1 MSSLFHT
8 IAKNKS
14 RISINDK
21 LKNDY
26 EKKLIEYEK
35 IMQQQKRT
43 INIQKEALLLQKDAL
58 LVKNELTNNRSDLII
73 NGAKND
79 QNGFSHCPA
88 DYPTEMI
95 CGKERRIITRH
106 ICVDSL
112 FRKNYSSTLSSD
124 FAFVLPQP
132 INNVLSIEVTAM
144 EFPNSWY
151 TFSKEYYSNTFT
163 VSIYNALD
171 PSVAGFPAST
181 TTYPDSIH
189 TIEIPEGNYQSDT
202 LRDAINN
209 IFTNTGGGLEFIYFD
224 INEVNGR
231 CIFRTKTPDDDDNAE
246 TYKDANNP
254 VDFYFKIDFTVP
266 EYPNRPLYKNAGW
279 MLGFR
284 NSSYTV
290 SASLNAT
297 VINTDTAYEFQ
308 SFRWFL
314 ESESSYGS
322 GVHNYIFLDLDDFNK
337 NFNTNSFI
345 INSDES
351 VLGNNTIG
359 RISVTS
365 GMNTTVTNSANDFVF
380 KKREYFGPVKLE
392 RMRIKLVNKL
402 GEPIELNRND
412 FSFVLE
418 IKELYS

>member
-35 IMQQQKRT
+35 IMLQQKRT
-43 INIQKEALLLQKDAL
+43 INIQKEALQLQKDAL

-132 INNVLSIEVTAM
+132 INNVLSMEVTAM

-163 VSIYNALD
+163 ITIYNAKD
-171 PSVAGFPAST
+171 PSDLNGTIYDAEIT
-181 TTYPDSIH
+181 H

-202 LRDAINN
+202 LRDSINN
-209 IFTNTGGGLEFIYFD
+209 IFTNTRNGLEYIYFD
-224 INEVNGR
+224 INEVNAR
-231 CIFRTKTPDDDDNAE
+231 CVFRTKTADDDD
-246 TYKDANNP
+246 KGIFVDSDNP
-254 VDFYFKIDFTVP
+254 VDFSFKIDFTAP

-297 VINTDTAYEFQ
+297 VINTDTEYEVQ

-345 INSDES
+345 INSNES

>member
-58 LVKNELTNNRSDLII
+58 LVKNELTNSRSDLII

-132 INNVLSIEVTAM
+132 INNVLSMEVTAM

-163 VSIYNALD
+163 ITIYNAKD
-171 PSVAGFPAST
+171 PSDLNGTIYDAEIT
-181 TTYPDSIH
+181 H

-202 LRDAINN
+202 LRDSINN
-209 IFTNTGGGLEFIYFD
+209 IFTNTRNGLEYIYFD

-231 CIFRTKTPDDDDNAE
+231 CVFRTKTADDDD
-246 TYKDANNP
+246 KGIFVDSDNP
-254 VDFYFKIDFTVP
+254 LDFSFKIDFTVP

-297 VINTDTAYEFQ
+297 VINTDTEYEVQ
-308 SFRWFL
+308 TFRWFL

-345 INSDES
+345 INSNES

>member
-14 RISINDK
+14 RISISDK
-21 LKNDY
+21 LKTDY

-58 LVKNELTNNRSDLII
+58 LVINELTNSRSDLII
-73 NGAKND
+73 NGDKND

-132 INNVLSIEVTAM
+132 INNVLSMEVTAM

-163 VSIYNALD
+163 ITIYNAKD
-171 PSVAGFPAST
+171 PSDLNGTIYDAEIT
-181 TTYPDSIH
+181 H

-202 LRDAINN
+202 LRDTINN
-209 IFTNTGGGLEFIYFD
+209 IFTNTRNGLEYIYFD
-224 INEVNGR
+224 INEVNAR
-231 CIFRTKTPDDDDNAE
+231 CVFRTKTADDDD
-246 TYKDANNP
+246 KGIFVDSDNP
-254 VDFYFKIDFTVP
+254 VDFSFKIDFTVP

-297 VINTDTAYEFQ
+297 VINTDTEYEVQ
-308 SFRWFL
+308 TFRWFL

-345 INSDES
+345 INSNES

-418 IKELYS
+418 IKE

>member
-43 INIQKEALLLQKDAL
+43 INIQKEALQLQKDAL

-132 INNVLSIEVTAM
+132 INNVLSMEVTAM

-151 TFSKEYYSNTFT
+151 TFSKEYFSNTFT
-163 VSIYNALD
+163 ITIFNAKD
-171 PSVAGFPAST
+171 PSDLNGTIYDAEIT
-181 TTYPDSIH
+181 H

-209 IFTNTGGGLEFIYFD
+209 IFTNTRNGLEYIYFD
-224 INEVNGR
+224 INEVNAR
-231 CIFRTKTPDDDDNAE
+231 CIFRTKTADDDD
-246 TYKDANNP
+246 KGIFVDSDNP
-254 VDFYFKIDFTVP
+254 VDFSFKIDFTVP

-297 VINTDTAYEFQ
+297 VINTDTEYEVQ
-308 SFRWFL
+308 TFRWFL

-322 GVHNYIFLDLDDFNK
+322 GVHNYIFLDLNDFNK

-345 INSDES
+345 INSNES

-365 GMNTTVTNSANDFVF
+365 GMNTTITNSANDFVF

>member
-58 LVKNELTNNRSDLII
+58 LVKNELTNSRSDLII

-132 INNVLSIEVTAM
+132 INNVLSMEVTAM

-163 VSIYNALD
+163 ITIYNAKD
-171 PSVAGFPAST
+171 PSDLNGT
-181 TTYPDSIH
+181 IYDEEITH

-202 LRDAINN
+202 LRDSINN
-209 IFTNTGGGLEFIYFD
+209 IFTNTRNGLEYIYFD
-224 INEVNGR
+224 INEVNAR
-231 CIFRTKTPDDDDNAE
+231 CVFRTKTADDDD
-246 TYKDANNP
+246 KGIFLDLDNP
-254 VDFYFKIDFTVP
+254 VDFSFKIDFTVP

-290 SASLNAT
+290 SASLSAT
-297 VINTDTAYEFQ
+297 VINTDTEYEVQ
-308 SFRWFL
+308 TFRWFL

-345 INSDES
+345 INSNES

>member
-1 MSSLFHT
+1 MSSFFHT

-58 LVKNELTNNRSDLII
+58 LVKNELTNKRSDLII

-106 ICVDSL
+106 LCVDSL
-112 FRKNYSSTLSSD
+112 FRKNYSSTLSSE
-124 FAFVLPQP
+124 FNFILPQP
-132 INNVLSIEVTAM
+132 INNVLSMEVTAM

-151 TFSKEYYSNTFT
+151 TFSKEYFSNIFT
-163 VSIYNALD
+163 VTIYNAKD
-171 PSVAGFPAST
+171 PSDLNGTIYDAEIT
-181 TTYPDSIH
+181 HI
-189 TIEIPEGNYQSDT
+189 IEIPEGNYQSDT

-209 IFTNTGGGLEFIYFD
+209 IFTNTRNGLEYIYFD

-231 CIFRTKTPDDDDNAE
+231 CVFRTKTSDDDDKGIFLD
-246 TYKDANNP
+246 TDNP
-254 VDFYFKIDFTVP
+254 VDFSFKIDFTVAD
-266 EYPNRPLYKNAGW
+266 YPNRPLYKNAGW

-290 SASLNAT
+290 GISLNAT
-297 VINTDTAYEFQ
+297 IINTDTEYEIQ
-308 SFRWFL
+308 TFRWFL

-359 RISVTS
+359 RIGVTS

-402 GEPIELNRND
+402 GESIELNRND

-418 IKELYS
+418 IKQLYS

>member
-132 INNVLSIEVTAM
+132 INNVLSMEVTAM

-151 TFSKEYYSNTFT
+151 TFSKEYFSNTFT
-163 VSIYNALD
+163 ITIFNAKD
-171 PSVAGFPAST
+171 PSDLNGTIYDAEIT
-181 TTYPDSIH
+181 H

-209 IFTNTGGGLEFIYFD
+209 IFTNTRNGLEYIYFD
-224 INEVNGR
+224 INEVNAR
-231 CIFRTKTPDDDDNAE
+231 CIFRTKTADDDD
-246 TYKDANNP
+246 KGIFVDSDNP
-254 VDFYFKIDFTVP
+254 VDFSFKIDFTVP

-297 VINTDTAYEFQ
+297 VINTDTEYEVQ
-308 SFRWFL
+308 TFRWFL

-345 INSDES
+345 INSNES

-365 GMNTTVTNSANDFVF
+365 GMNTTITNSANDFVF

>member
-35 IMQQQKRT
+35 IMLQQKRT
-43 INIQKEALLLQKDAL
+43 INIQKEALQLQKDAL

-132 INNVLSIEVTAM
+132 INNVLSMEVTAM

-163 VSIYNALD
+163 ITIYNAKD
-171 PSVAGFPAST
+171 PSDLNGTIYDAEIT
-181 TTYPDSIH
+181 H

-202 LRDAINN
+202 LRDSINN
-209 IFTNTGGGLEFIYFD
+209 IFTNTRNGLEYIYFD
-224 INEVNGR
+224 INEVNAR
-231 CIFRTKTPDDDDNAE
+231 CVFRTKTADDDD
-246 TYKDANNP
+246 KGIFVDSDNP
-254 VDFYFKIDFTVP
+254 VDFSFKIDFTVP

-297 VINTDTAYEFQ
+297 VINTDTEYEVQ

-345 INSDES
+345 INSNES

>member
-132 INNVLSIEVTAM
+132 INNVLSMEVTAM

-151 TFSKEYYSNTFT
+151 TFSKEYFSNTFT
-163 VSIYNALD
+163 ITIYNAKD
-171 PSVAGFPAST
+171 PSDLNGTIYDAEIT
-181 TTYPDSIH
+181 H

-209 IFTNTGGGLEFIYFD
+209 IFTNTRNGLEYIYFD
-224 INEVNGR
+224 INEVNAR
-231 CIFRTKTPDDDDNAE
+231 CIFRTKTADDDD
-246 TYKDANNP
+246 KGIFVDSDNP
-254 VDFYFKIDFTVP
+254 VDFSFKIDFTVP

-297 VINTDTAYEFQ
+297 VINTDTEYEVQ
-308 SFRWFL
+308 TFRWFL

-345 INSDES
+345 INSNES

-365 GMNTTVTNSANDFVF
+365 GMNTTITNSANDFVF

>member
-58 LVKNELTNNRSDLII
+58 LVKNELTNSRSDLII

-132 INNVLSIEVTAM
+132 INNVLSMEVTAM

-163 VSIYNALD
+163 ITIYNAKD
-171 PSVAGFPAST
+171 PSDLNGTIYDAEIT
-181 TTYPDSIH
+181 H

-202 LRDAINN
+202 LRDTINN
-209 IFTNTGGGLEFIYFD
+209 IFTNTRNGLEYIYFD
-224 INEVNGR
+224 INEVNAR
-231 CIFRTKTPDDDDNAE
+231 CVFRTKTADDDD
-246 TYKDANNP
+246 KGIFVDSDNP
-254 VDFYFKIDFTVP
+254 LDFSFKIDFTVP

-297 VINTDTAYEFQ
+297 VINTDTEYEVQ
-308 SFRWFL
+308 TFRWFL

-345 INSDES
+345 INSNES

>member
-43 INIQKEALLLQKDAL
+43 INIQKEALQLQKDAL

-132 INNVLSIEVTAM
+132 INNVLSMEVTAM

-163 VSIYNALD
+163 ITIYNAKD
-171 PSVAGFPAST
+171 PSDLNG
-181 TTYPDSIH
+181 TTYDAEITH

-209 IFTNTGGGLEFIYFD
+209 IFTNTRNGLEYIYFD
-224 INEVNGR
+224 INEVNAR
-231 CIFRTKTPDDDDNAE
+231 CVFRTKTADDDD
-246 TYKDANNP
+246 KGIFVDSDNP
-254 VDFYFKIDFTVP
+254 VDFSFKIDFTVP

-297 VINTDTAYEFQ
+297 VINTDTEYEVQ
-308 SFRWFL
+308 TFRWFL

-345 INSDES
+345 INSNES

-365 GMNTTVTNSANDFVF
+365 GMNTTITNSANDFVF

>member
-43 INIQKEALLLQKDAL
+43 INIQKEAILLQKDAL

-132 INNVLSIEVTAM
+132 INNVLSMEVTAM

-163 VSIYNALD
+163 ITIYNAKD
-171 PSVAGFPAST
+171 PSDLNGTIYDAEIT
-181 TTYPDSIH
+181 H

-202 LRDAINN
+202 LRDTINN
-209 IFTNTGGGLEFIYFD
+209 IFTNTRGGLEYIYFD
-224 INEVNGR
+224 INEVNAR
-231 CIFRTKTPDDDDNAE
+231 CVFRTKTADDDD
-246 TYKDANNP
+246 KGIFVDSDNP
-254 VDFYFKIDFTVP
+254 VDFSFKIDFTVP

-297 VINTDTAYEFQ
+297 VINTDTEYEVQ
-308 SFRWFL
+308 TFRWFL

-322 GVHNYIFLDLDDFNK
+322 GVHNYIFLDLDDYNK

-345 INSDES
+345 INSNES

-365 GMNTTVTNSANDFVF
+365 GMNTTITNSANDFVF

>member
-43 INIQKEALLLQKDAL
+43 INIQKEALQLQKDAL

-132 INNVLSIEVTAM
+132 INNVLSMEVTAM

-163 VSIYNALD
+163 ITIYNAKD
-171 PSVAGFPAST
+171 PSDLNG
-181 TTYPDSIH
+181 TTYDAEITH

-209 IFTNTGGGLEFIYFD
+209 IFTNTRNGLEYIYFD
-224 INEVNGR
+224 INEVNAR
-231 CIFRTKTPDDDDNAE
+231 CIFRTKTADDDD
-246 TYKDANNP
+246 KGIFVDSDNP
-254 VDFYFKIDFTVP
+254 VDFSFKIDFTVP

-297 VINTDTAYEFQ
+297 VINTDTEYEVQ
-308 SFRWFL
+308 TFRWFL

-345 INSDES
+345 INSNES

-365 GMNTTVTNSANDFVF
+365 GMNTTITNSANDFVF

>member
-1 MSSLFHT
+1 MSSFFHT

-43 INIQKEALLLQKDAL
+43 INIQKEALLLQKEAL

-106 ICVDSL
+106 LCVDSL
-112 FRKNYSSTLSSD
+112 FRKNYSSTLSSE
-124 FAFVLPQP
+124 FSFILPQP
-132 INNVLSIEVTAM
+132 INNVLSMEVTAM
-144 EFPNSWY
+144 EFPHSWY
-151 TFSKEYYSNTFT
+151 TFSKEYFSNIFT
-163 VSIYNALD
+163 VTIYNAKD
-171 PSVAGFPAST
+171 PSDLNGTIYDAEIT
-181 TTYPDSIH
+181 HI
-189 TIEIPEGNYQSDT
+189 IEIPEGNYQSDT

-209 IFTNTGGGLEFIYFD
+209 IFTNTRNGLEYIYFD

-231 CIFRTKTPDDDDNAE
+231 CVFRTKTSDDDD
-246 TYKDANNP
+246 KGIFLDADNP
-254 VDFYFKIDFTVP
+254 IDFSFKIDFIVAD
-266 EYPNRPLYKNAGW
+266 YPNRPLYKNAGW

-290 SASLNAT
+290 GASLNAT
-297 VINTDTAYEFQ
+297 IINTETEFEVQ
-308 SFRWFL
+308 TFRWFL

-337 NFNTNSFI
+337 NFNTNSFV

-365 GMNTTVTNSANDFVF
+365 GMNTTVANSANDFVF

-418 IKELYS
+418 IKQLYS

>member
-43 INIQKEALLLQKDAL
+43 INMQKEALLLQKEAL
-58 LVKNELTNNRSDLII
+58 LVKSELTNNRSDLII

-106 ICVDSL
+106 LCVDSL

-124 FAFVLPQP
+124 FSFILPQP
-132 INNVLSIEVTAM
+132 INNVLSMEVTAM

-163 VSIYNALD
+163 ISTYNARD
-171 PSVAGFPAST
+171 SSVAGFPETST
-181 TTYPDSIH
+181 AMYTDTVH

-202 LRDAINN
+202 LRESINN
-209 IFTNTGGGLEFIYFD
+209 MFTNIGNGLEFIYFD

-231 CIFRTKTPDDDDNAE
+231 CIFRTKTADDDGVGNLVDS
-246 TYKDANNP
+246 NNT

-290 SASLNAT
+290 SQSFNAT
-297 VINTDTAYEFQ
+297 IINTDTEFEIQ
-308 SFRWFL
+308 TFHWFL

-345 INSDES
+345 INSQES

-359 RISVTS
+359 RIAVTS
-365 GMNTTVTNSANDFVF
+365 GMNTTITNSANDFVF

-402 GEPIELNRND
+402 GEAIELNRND

>member
-43 INIQKEALLLQKDAL
+43 INIQKEALLLQKHAL

-132 INNVLSIEVTAM
+132 INNVLSMEVTAM

-163 VSIYNALD
+163 ITIYNAKD
-171 PSVAGFPAST
+171 PSDLNGTIYDAEIT
-181 TTYPDSIH
+181 H

-202 LRDAINN
+202 LRDTINN
-209 IFTNTGGGLEFIYFD
+209 IFTNTRNGLEYIYFD
-224 INEVNGR
+224 INEVNAR
-231 CIFRTKTPDDDDNAE
+231 CVFRTKTADDDD
-246 TYKDANNP
+246 KGIFVDSDNP
-254 VDFYFKIDFTVP
+254 VDFSFKIDFTVP

-297 VINTDTAYEFQ
+297 VINTDTEYEVQ
-308 SFRWFL
+308 TFRWFL

-345 INSDES
+345 INSNES

-365 GMNTTVTNSANDFVF
+365 GMNTTITNSANDFVF

>member
-35 IMQQQKRT
+35 IMLQQKRT

-132 INNVLSIEVTAM
+132 INNVLSMEVTAM

-163 VSIYNALD
+163 ITIYNAKD
-171 PSVAGFPAST
+171 PSDLNGTIYDAEIT
-181 TTYPDSIH
+181 H

-209 IFTNTGGGLEFIYFD
+209 IFTNTRNGLEYIYFD
-224 INEVNGR
+224 INEVNAR
-231 CIFRTKTPDDDDNAE
+231 CVFRTKTADDDD
-246 TYKDANNP
+246 KGIFVDSDNP
-254 VDFYFKIDFTVP
+254 IDFSFKIDFTVP

-297 VINTDTAYEFQ
+297 VINTDTEYEVQ
-308 SFRWFL
+308 SFRWYL

-345 INSDES
+345 INSNES

>member
-35 IMQQQKRT
+35 IMLQQKRT
-43 INIQKEALLLQKDAL
+43 INIQKEALQLQKDAL

-132 INNVLSIEVTAM
+132 INNVLSMEVTAM

-163 VSIYNALD
+163 ITIYNAKD
-171 PSVAGFPAST
+171 PSDLNGTIYDAEIT
-181 TTYPDSIH
+181 H

-202 LRDAINN
+202 LRDSINN
-209 IFTNTGGGLEFIYFD
+209 IFTNTRNGLEYIYFD
-224 INEVNGR
+224 INEVNAR
-231 CIFRTKTPDDDDNAE
+231 CVFRTKTTDDDD
-246 TYKDANNP
+246 KGIFVDSDNP
-254 VDFYFKIDFTVP
+254 VDFSFKIDFTVP

-297 VINTDTAYEFQ
+297 VINTDTEYEVQ

-345 INSDES
+345 INSNES

>member
-43 INIQKEALLLQKDAL
+43 ISIQKEALLLQKEAL
-58 LVKNELTNNRSDLII
+58 LVKNELSNNRSDLII

-132 INNVLSIEVTAM
+132 INNVLSMEVTAM

-163 VSIYNALD
+163 ITIYNAKD
-171 PSVAGFPAST
+171 PSDLNGTIYDAEIT
-181 TTYPDSIH
+181 H

-202 LRDAINN
+202 LRDAIYN
-209 IFTNTGGGLEFIYFD
+209 IFTNTRGGLEYIYFD
-224 INEVNGR
+224 INEVNAR
-231 CIFRTKTPDDDDNAE
+231 CVFRTKTADDDD
-246 TYKDANNP
+246 KGIFVDSDNP
-254 VDFYFKIDFTVP
+254 IDFSFKIDFTVP

-297 VINTDTAYEFQ
+297 VINTDTEYEVQ
-308 SFRWFL
+308 TFRWFL

-345 INSDES
+345 INSNES

-365 GMNTTVTNSANDFVF
+365 GMNTTITNSANDFVF

>member
-43 INIQKEALLLQKDAL
+43 INIQKEALLLQKEAL
-58 LVKNELTNNRSDLII
+58 LVKNELSNNRSDLII

-132 INNVLSIEVTAM
+132 INNVLSMEVTAM

-151 TFSKEYYSNTFT
+151 TLS
-163 VSIYNALD
+163 L
-171 PSVAGFPAST
+171 
-181 TTYPDSIH
+181 IH
-189 TIEIPEGNYQSDT
+189 I
-202 LRDAINN
+202 
-209 IFTNTGGGLEFIYFD
+209 
-224 INEVNGR
+224 
-231 CIFRTKTPDDDDNAE
+231 
-246 TYKDANNP
+246 
-254 VDFYFKIDFTVP
+254 
-266 EYPNRPLYKNAGW
+266 
-279 MLGFR
+279 
-284 NSSYTV
+284 
-290 SASLNAT
+290 
-297 VINTDTAYEFQ
+297 
-308 SFRWFL
+308 
-314 ESESSYGS
+314 
-322 GVHNYIFLDLDDFNK
+322 
-337 NFNTNSFI
+337 
-345 INSDES
+345 
-351 VLGNNTIG
+351 
-359 RISVTS
+359 
-365 GMNTTVTNSANDFVF
+365 
-380 KKREYFGPVKLE
+380 
-392 RMRIKLVNKL
+392 
-402 GEPIELNRND
+402 
-412 FSFVLE
+412 
-418 IKELYS
+418 

>member
-8 IAKNKS
+8 IAKNRS
-14 RISINDK
+14 RISIHDK

-35 IMQQQKRT
+35 VMQQQKRT
-43 INIQKEALLLQKDAL
+43 IDIQKEALLLQKEAL
-58 LVKNELTNNRSDLII
+58 LVQNELKNSRSDLII

-132 INNVLSIEVTAM
+132 INNVLSMEVTAM

-151 TFSKEYYSNTFT
+151 TFSKEYYSNLFT
-163 VSIYNALD
+163 VTLYNAPNPPDLT
-171 PSVAGFPAST
+171 G
-181 TTYPDSIH
+181 TTYASEITH
-189 TIEIPEGNYQSDT
+189 VIEIPEGNYQSDN
-202 LRDAINN
+202 LKDAINN
-209 IFTNTGGGLEFIYFD
+209 TFSNIRGGLEYIFFD
-224 INEVNGR
+224 INEKNAR
-231 CIFRTKTPDDDDNAE
+231 CIFRTKTADDDD
-246 TYKDANNP
+246 KGVFLDADNP
-254 VDFYFKIDFTVP
+254 VDFSFKIDFTVA
-266 EYPNRPLYKNAGW
+266 EYPNRPLFKNAGW

-290 SASLNAT
+290 SMSLNAT
-297 VINTDTAYEFQ
+297 VIRTDTEFEIQ
-308 SFRWFL
+308 TFRWFL

-351 VLGNNTIG
+351 ILGNNTIG

-365 GMNTTVTNSANDFVF
+365 GMNTIVANTASDFVF

>member
-58 LVKNELTNNRSDLII
+58 LVKNELTNSRSDLII
-73 NGAKND
+73 NGDKND

-132 INNVLSIEVTAM
+132 INNVLSMEVTAM

-163 VSIYNALD
+163 ITIYNAKD
-171 PSVAGFPAST
+171 PSDLNGTIYDAEIT
-181 TTYPDSIH
+181 H

-202 LRDAINN
+202 LRDTINN
-209 IFTNTGGGLEFIYFD
+209 IFTNTRNGLEYIYFD
-224 INEVNGR
+224 INEVNAR
-231 CIFRTKTPDDDDNAE
+231 CVFRTKTADDDD
-246 TYKDANNP
+246 KGIFVDSDNP
-254 VDFYFKIDFTVP
+254 VDFSFKIDFTVP

-297 VINTDTAYEFQ
+297 VINTDTEYEVQ
-308 SFRWFL
+308 TFRWFL

-345 INSDES
+345 INSNES

>member
-132 INNVLSIEVTAM
+132 INNVLSMEVTAM

-163 VSIYNALD
+163 ITIYNAKD
-171 PSVAGFPAST
+171 PSDLNGTIYDAEIT
-181 TTYPDSIH
+181 H

-202 LRDAINN
+202 LRDTINN
-209 IFTNTGGGLEFIYFD
+209 IFTNTRNGLEYIYFD
-224 INEVNGR
+224 INEVNAR
-231 CIFRTKTPDDDDNAE
+231 CVFRTKTADDDD
-246 TYKDANNP
+246 KGIFVDSDNP
-254 VDFYFKIDFTVP
+254 VDFSFKIDFTVP

-297 VINTDTAYEFQ
+297 VINTDTEYEVQ
-308 SFRWFL
+308 TFRWFL

-345 INSDES
+345 INSNES

-365 GMNTTVTNSANDFVF
+365 GMNTTITNSANDFVF

>member
-43 INIQKEALLLQKDAL
+43 ISIQKEALLLQKEAL
-58 LVKNELTNNRSDLII
+58 LVKNELSNNRSDLII

-132 INNVLSIEVTAM
+132 INNVLSMEVTAM

-163 VSIYNALD
+163 ITIYNAKD
-171 PSVAGFPAST
+171 PSDLNGTIYDAEIT
-181 TTYPDSIH
+181 H

-209 IFTNTGGGLEFIYFD
+209 IFTNTRGGLEYIYFD
-224 INEVNGR
+224 INEVNAR
-231 CIFRTKTPDDDDNAE
+231 CVFRTKTADDDD
-246 TYKDANNP
+246 KGIFVDSDNP
-254 VDFYFKIDFTVP
+254 IDFSFKIDFTVP

-297 VINTDTAYEFQ
+297 VINTDTEYEVQ
-308 SFRWFL
+308 TFRWFL
-314 ESESSYGS
+314 ESESSYVRG
-322 GVHNYIFLDLDDFNK
+322 GNDYIFLDLDDYNK

-345 INSDES
+345 INSNES

-365 GMNTTVTNSANDFVF
+365 GMNTTITNSANDFVF

>member
-43 INIQKEALLLQKDAL
+43 INIQKEALQLQKDAL

-132 INNVLSIEVTAM
+132 INNVLSMEVTAM

-163 VSIYNALD
+163 ITIYNAKD
-171 PSVAGFPAST
+171 PSDLNGTIYDAEIT
-181 TTYPDSIH
+181 H

-209 IFTNTGGGLEFIYFD
+209 IFTNTRNGLEYIYFD
-224 INEVNGR
+224 INEVNAR
-231 CIFRTKTPDDDDNAE
+231 CVFRTKTADDDD
-246 TYKDANNP
+246 KGIFVDSDNP
-254 VDFYFKIDFTVP
+254 VDFSFKIDFTVP

-297 VINTDTAYEFQ
+297 VINTDTEYEVQ
-308 SFRWFL
+308 TFRWFL

-345 INSDES
+345 INSNES

-365 GMNTTVTNSANDFVF
+365 GMNTTITNSANDFVF